1 MTQEMN
7 DMRISNRAMGM
18 QDLVIMLNLS
28 PSKQCPL
35 CDQRVS
41 QESVG
46 PELFTTDHKGLVCTG
61 CRTKCDPESKAVLAA
76 AQAAYARYWADS
88 HSLPGLY
95 QLAIVADEWCHRGMV
110 YAKAHLSLVRRSKL
124 AHEYN
129 FPALLHGDHTDQGAR
144 EYVMM
149 DLFTADEAAAVEAA
163 LRDQSLVGMALV
175 KYPVRFP
182 LFTEHAGLAGQCNHD
197 FCSGVYDFDFL
208 GTINAQCCFYE
219 DAKEP
224 IAKEFYATSTPEG
237 ELDIR
242 NLGER
247 ILTSEETTQ
256 LVTQWY
262 RARETGSEQTLA
274 VRRPPE
280 DTEDRCDDFVFF

>member
-35 CDQRVS
+35 CDGWVHP
-41 QESVG
+41 ESVG
-46 PELFTTDHKGLVCTG
+46 PELFTTDHKGPVCTT
-61 CRTKCDPESKAVLAA
+61 CATKRDPASKAVLAA

-110 YAKAHLSLVRRSKL
+110 YAKAHLRLQRRSKL
-124 AHEYN
+124 AHDYN
-129 FPALLHGDHTDQGAR
+129 FPALLHGDQTDESAR
-144 EYVMM
+144 EHVMM
-149 DLFTADEAAAVEAA
+149 DFFTEDEAAAVEAA
-163 LRDQSLVGMALV
+163 LRDQPLVGMALV

-182 LFTEHAGLAGQCNHD
+182 LFTEHAGLADQCNRD

-208 GTINAQCCFYE
+208 GTINAHCCFYE

-224 IAKEFYATSTPEG
+224 IAREFYAICTSEG
-237 ELDIR
+237 ELNTR
-242 NLGER
+242 WLGKR
-247 ILTSEETTQ
+247 ILTLEETTQ
-256 LVTQWY
+256 LFAQWS
-262 RARETGSEQTLA
+262 RARDTGTKQTLA
-274 VRRPPE
+274 IRRPLEPE
-280 DTEDRCDDFVFF
+280 DYGSDEIRF